1 MARVR
6 FLLDDRQTIREQR
19 GDLHR
24 LEIEHHLAGFDLG
37 QVEDVVDQREQM
49 LAAAEDVADEL
60 FLLVAEIPD
69 QAISQYFGEADDG
82 IKGRPQ
88 LVRHVGEEFGFHPA
102 RLFQLGVFLLQP
114 LLEELELGDVARRGK
129 YALQHPVPIGDDGE
143 RAISGPRSELV
154 VGDSALGEDA
164 FDSRL
169 GASRI
174 GEVVL
179 ERRADQLV
187 ARTPRQRLHLL
198 VDVGHNAA
206 RIRRHQ
212 RVDAAL
218 DQGPRVIV
226 LVAEALIELHPFL
239 FDLLACGV
247 VGADQQVPDDRI
259 LGIAQ
264 RGNRDDGGKAAL
276 VLPDV
281 SQLVDV
287 LDAARG
293 LEYQRFEARSN
304 LGSDFHAQGSGAC
317 YDFLRIGD
325 IRGSDLVHHFR
336 RGVAKHA
343 LGADVED
350 LNYAFGV
357 GGDAGKIGAVEDCVL
372 QSARVEDCLALAT
385 VSVEVCCL
393 AVAFARAEHASMN
406 PLDRVL
412 QRTRSI
418 VRHSLPFGVCR
429 ETAEEIAPAFGTRRP
444 RFLVACA
451 ESRLSRSD
459 RPVDPQRGRAGT
471 RLVDC
476 GQRFF
481 FLDRGCVNVVVRPE
495 GEPQVHQISFHL
507 LSLFGGRRELTTH
520 R

>member
-1 MARVR
+1 
-6 FLLDDRQTIREQR
+6 
-19 GDLHR
+19 
-24 LEIEHHLAGFDLG
+24 
-37 QVEDVVDQREQM
+37 M

-82 IKGRPQ
+82 VEWRPQ

-129 YALQHPVPIGDDGE
+129 YALQHPVPIVEGRRIVGDDGE

-154 VGDSALGEDA
+154 VGDSALGKDA

-169 GASRI
+169 GASRL

-179 ERRADQLV
+179 EWRADQLV

-206 RIRRHQ
+206 WIRRHQ

-218 DQGPRVIV
+218 DQGPRVVV
-226 LVAEALIELHPFL
+226 LVAEALIELHPLL

-264 RGNRDDGGKAAL
+264 SGDRDDGGKAAL

-281 SQLVDV
+281 SQFVDV

-293 LEYQRFEARSN
+293 LEYQRLEPGRN
-304 LGSDFHAQGSGAC
+304 LGSDFDAQGSGAR

-325 IRGSDLVHHFR
+325 IRRSDLVHHFR
-336 RGVAKHA
+336 RGVTKHA

-350 LNYAFGV
+350 LD
-357 GGDAGKIGAVEDCVL
+357 DA
-372 QSARVEDCLALAT
+372 
-385 VSVEVCCL
+385 
-393 AVAFARAEHASMN
+393 
-406 PLDRVL
+406 
-412 QRTRSI
+412 
-418 VRHSLPFGVCR
+418 
-429 ETAEEIAPAFGTRRP
+429 
-444 RFLVACA
+444 
-451 ESRLSRSD
+451 
-459 RPVDPQRGRAGT
+459 
-471 RLVDC
+471 
-476 GQRFF
+476 
-481 FLDRGCVNVVVRPE
+481 
-495 GEPQVHQISFHL
+495 
-507 LSLFGGRRELTTH
+507 
-520 R
+520 